1 MIKILRNY
9 IEEAKYLINERVN
22 LITTNSQGSNLD
34 FSIRVDFVFDLNKKV
49 KEKLFN
55 GLADWIIDKEPNYP
69 SFAECILWIK
79 KQNSQYMISKKDEKE
94 ILMLLTYLPM
104 SQQMNNVLYA
114 KYLDQILTK

>member
-1 MIKILRNY
+1 MFN
-9 IEEAKYLINERVN
+9 
-22 LITTNSQGSNLD
+22 
-34 FSIRVDFVFDLNKKV
+34 LNKDV

-69 SFAECILWIK
+69 SFAECKLWIRK
-79 KQNSQYMISKKDEKE
+79 RNSQYIITKNDEKE
-94 ILMLLTYLPM
+94 ILMYLTYLPM